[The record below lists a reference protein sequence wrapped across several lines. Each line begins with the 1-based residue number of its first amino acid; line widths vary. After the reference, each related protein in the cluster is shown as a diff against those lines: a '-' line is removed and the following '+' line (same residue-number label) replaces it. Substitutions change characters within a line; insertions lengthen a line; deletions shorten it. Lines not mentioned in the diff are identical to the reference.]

1 MRIAASKLLPI
12 MSTVASL
19 RCRSI
24 DTSGYLARNSGSN
37 GARCKTPKDMGAAN
51 RTRPRIAVDR
61 ASASSSAASPSAR
74 ICDARSDSCRPA
86 SVNAI
91 RRDVRLNNRVLSFAS
106 TLLTAFETVA
116 LDSFSSIAAAAKERV
131 SATFAKI
138 AKPSR
143 SGSFD
148 ISNPETVDFDNFY
161 FHFMRLSITL
171 RAKRCHSPEDHD
183 DRTQTIQST
192 RRRGSWLA
200 E

>member
-1 MRIAASKLLPI
+1 MTKGRSD
-12 MSTVASL
+12 
-19 RCRSI
+19 RCR
-24 DTSGYLARNSGSN
+24 T
-37 GARCKTPKDMGAAN
+37 
-51 RTRPRIAVDR
+51 
-61 ASASSSAASPSAR
+61 
-74 ICDARSDSCRPA
+74 A

-116 LDSFSSIAAAAKERV
+116 LDSFSSAAAPAKERV

-161 FHFMRLSITL
+161 FQFMPLSI
-171 RAKRCHSPEDHD
+171 RARVQQRHPS
-183 DRTQTIQST
+183 
-192 RRRGSWLA
+192 
-200 E
+200 